1 MSRKTYLIVALTLL
15 ALSSAAVWLN
25 AHDES
30 VAEALMK
37 RAAAA
42 WELDTGRYKSVG
54 IQSIRGG
61 VVVRRWEHSDGRQTD
76 VIDVTF
82 VEGLVCYSKINNA
95 SSQYRNIGCVHYPA
109 E

>member
-1 MSRKTYLIVALTLL
+1 MSRKTYLIVALALL

-30 VAEALMK
+30 AAEALMK
-37 RAAAA
+37 RAAPA

-61 VVVRRWEHSDGRQTD
+61 VIVRRWEHSDALQTD

-82 VEGLVCYSKINNA
+82 VEGLVCYSKKNND
-95 SSQYRNIGCVHYPA
+95 SSQYRNIGCVHYP